1 MRYLTR
7 FNAAGGVA
15 DFWQEWKKPNPY
27 RWPIMGA
34 SVLMSAL
41 VLGWLSQEV
50 YYYPP
55 EQPEITYITTFAEG
69 RTDEEIIQSNIENQR
84 RKEERAAELAEIEER
99 RREIYKTIGAAT
111 GIDVD
116 AMEAEAE
123 AERAAA
129 ERAEQERLDRL
140 FGDDADTSESAA
152 DQAE

>member
-99 RREIYKTIGAAT
+99 RREIYKIIGAAT

-129 ERAEQERLDRL
+129 EQAEQERLDRL
-140 FGDDADTSESAA
+140 FGDDADTSEGAA

>member
-84 RKEERAAELAEIEER
+84 RKEERALELAEIEER

-129 ERAEQERLDRL
+129 ERAEQERLDSL
-140 FGDDADTSESAA
+140 FGEAPETSESAA

>member
-27 RWPIMGA
+27 RWPILGA

-84 RKEERAAELAEIEER
+84 RKEERALELAEIEER

-140 FGDDADTSESAA
+140 FGDDADTSEGTA

>member
-27 RWPIMGA
+27 RWPILGA

-84 RKEERAAELAEIEER
+84 RKEERAAELAELEER

-140 FGDDADTSESAA
+140 FGDDADTSEGTA